1 MTATRCSGAR
11 YCAQATRFILPVAM
25 VIGVFIFLRG
35 HNLPGGGFIAGLVF
49 AIATVMQ
56 YMASGLAW
64 TETRQRIDHH
74 ALIAMGALVAAAAG
88 VGSWL
93 FGAPFLA
100 SSFTYVHL
108 WPLEEFE
115 LATAAI
121 FDLGVFLCVLGA
133 VMLALNS
140 LSRLARRAGETAS
153 ADPYSVDRPEG
164 GN

>member
-1 MTATRCSGAR
+1 
-11 YCAQATRFILPVAM
+11 
-25 VIGVFIFLRG
+25 
-35 HNLPGGGFIAGLVF
+35 
-49 AIATVMQ
+49 
-56 YMASGLAW
+56 MASGLGW
-64 TETRQRIDHH
+64 TEARQRIEYH
-74 ALIAMGALVAAAAG
+74 ALIAAGVLVAAAAG

-93 FGAPFLA
+93 FGAPFL
-100 SSFTYVHL
+100 SSSYTYVNL

-133 VMLALNS
+133 VLLALNS
-140 LSRLARRAGETAS
+140 LSRMARRAGETVS